1 MSFLSFSPLGLRC
14 TERRSGHMINDLRGL
29 GKGRLQVHANVQLIN
44 LNVHPAKYYS
54 KKKCTPC
61 QIIEQKAC
69 YSREKSSLQ
78 NFLLMATKD

>member
-1 MSFLSFSPLGLRC
+1 MHRKAFR
-14 TERRSGHMINDLRGL
+14 TYDLRGL

-54 KKKCTPC
+54 KKKKCTPC
-61 QIIEQKAC
+61 QIIEQKAY

-78 NFLLMATKD
+78 NFLLMANKG